1 MSASITLSSQ
11 PHSSR
16 QIEFARFMDIFL
28 KRRVV
33 LLGTIVIF
41 TAVLTALF
49 ASWLAP
55 YDPYEQNLRASLQK
69 PSSEFLL
76 GTDALGRD
84 LLSRIIYGS
93 QASLM
98 VGIFSAFG
106 GALIGTALGLLAGY
120 FGGLTDS
127 LIMRFIDA
135 LLAIPPLMLALAIGA
150 ALGGGLVNVTISLAI
165 ALVPTYARVMRGQV
179 LTIEHTDFVTAGRA
193 LGASDGR
200 IMLKH
205 ILPNC
210 LSPLIVLITLNLG
223 VAILAEAGLSF
234 LGVGIRPPGAAWG
247 SMVSDGYRFLSSS
260 PLLSLAPGLC
270 VLLVV
275 LGFNLVGDGLRDALD
290 PRMRGSL

>member
-1 MSASITLSSQ
+1 MSAAITVSPARSA
-11 PHSSR
+11 H
-16 QIEFARFMDIFL
+16 QIEFTRFLNIFL
-28 KRRVV
+28 KRKIV
-33 LLGTIVIF
+33 LLGTAIILLAIF
-41 TAVLTALF
+41 TALF
-49 ASWLAP
+49 ASRLAP
-55 YDPYEQNLRASLQK
+55 YDPYEQNLRASLQT
-69 PSSEFLL
+69 PSQTFLL

-98 VGIFSAFG
+98 VGIISAIA

-120 FGGLTDS
+120 FGGVTDA
-127 LIMRFIDA
+127 LIMRLIDA

-165 ALVPTYARVMRGQV
+165 ALVPTYARVMRAQV

-193 LGASDGR
+193 LGANDAR
-200 IMLKH
+200 IMLRH

-210 LSPLIVLITLNLG
+210 LSPMIVLVTLNLG

-247 SMVSDGYRFLSSS
+247 SMVSDGYRYLSSS
-260 PLLSLAPGLC
+260 PLLSLAPGVC

-290 PRMRGSL
+290 PRMRGTL